1 MTLSSSGRGVS
12 IGLPSSVS
20 YKGRPILFK
29 YHRLLSG
36 RGRHPPNSVS
46 ALQELISDGA
56 EAIEFDIHALTG
68 GDYLFVH
75 DETLDRETT
84 GSGPVAACTARDAK
98 SLRLRGSS
106 EPPALLS
113 EAALLLR
120 DVARSMKVQVDL
132 KDQYPLG
139 DEQARRVLRALE
151 PLRAN
156 PRLRVVVG
164 CLADWNLRTLRRLD
178 STLLVGL
185 DFALYLDAAVD
196 EFPRLPT
203 RENVHGYLDDHPLG
217 FRRAMPVR
225 DYLEDRITALCG
237 LVREPAE
244 IYLRKE
250 FIQQAINDGCN
261 PVQMVRRE
269 LDDVVVD
276 GWTLNA
282 GDRDAGAHLTALL
295 EAGVD
300 QITTDTAVQ
309 LEAMI
314 AAHAR

>member
-1 MTLSSSGRGVS
+1 MR
-12 IGLPSSVS
+12 LPPGASHNDH
-20 YKGRPILFK
+20 KILFK

-36 RGRHPPNSVS
+36 RGRNPPNSIS
-46 ALQELISDGA
+46 ALQEVISEGA
-56 EAIEFDIHALTG
+56 EAIEFDIHALNG

-75 DETLDRETT
+75 DDHLDRETT
-84 GSGPVAACTARDAK
+84 GSGPVAACTAREIK

-106 EPPALLS
+106 ESPALLS
-113 EAALLLR
+113 EAVLLLR

-132 KDQYPLG
+132 KDQYPLS
-139 DEQARRVLRALE
+139 DEQARSVLRALE

-156 PRLRVVVG
+156 PRLRIVVG
-164 CLADWNLRTLRRLD
+164 CLADWNLRKLRRLD

-185 DFALYLDAAVD
+185 DFAFYLDAAVD

-217 FRRAMPVR
+217 FRRVMPVR

-250 FIQQAINDGCN
+250 LIAQAMTDGCH
-261 PVQMVRRE
+261 PVQIVRRE
-269 LDDVVVD
+269 LGDIVVD

-282 GDRDAGAHLTALL
+282 GDRDSDIHLKTLL

-314 AAHAR
+314 SAHAR

>member
-1 MTLSSSGRGVS
+1 MNSAQ
-12 IGLPSSVS
+12 LPPSVS
-20 YKGRPILFK
+20 YKGRRILFK

-36 RGRHPPNSVS
+36 RERHPPNSVS
-46 ALQELISDGA
+46 ALRELISEGA
-56 EAIEFDIHALTG
+56 EAIEFDIHALNG

-75 DETLDRETT
+75 DELLDRETT
-84 GSGPVAACTARDAK
+84 GSGSVAAITARDAN

-113 EAALLLR
+113 EALPFLR
-120 DVARSMKVQVDL
+120 EVARPMKVQVDL

-139 DEQARRVLRALE
+139 DEQARRLLRALE

-156 PRLRVVVG
+156 PKLRVVVG

-178 STLLVGL
+178 STLLIGL
-185 DFALYLDAAVD
+185 DFALYLDAPVD
-196 EFPRLPT
+196 EFPRLPV

-225 DYLEDRITALCG
+225 DYLDDRITMLCA

-250 FIQQAINDGCN
+250 FIQLAMTDGCN
-261 PVQMVRRE
+261 PVQIVRRE
-269 LDDVVVD
+269 LGDIIVD

-282 GDRDAGAHLTALL
+282 GDRDAEPHLMAMF

-300 QITTDTAVQ
+300 QVTTDTAVQ

-314 AAHAR
+314 SARVP